1 MATKSIRCPN
11 RQRDKLMTLMKERAP
26 QMKKKKMMAM
36 VDLVSKMM
44 RRKARVNYP
53 AMMRKRKLMRLSTF
67 M

>member
-1 MATKSIRCPN
+1 MATKSIRYPN

-26 QMKKKKMMAM
+26 QMKKKMMAM